1 MTQHIL
7 KNRNFW
13 QKTIEWFE
21 KVGMARAMHEL
32 RRHNNYIRTFEE
44 LHKLSDKE
52 LTDIGISRSDIRSIS
67 AETYYDNR

>member
-1 MTQHIL
+1 
-7 KNRNFW
+7 
-13 QKTIEWFE
+13 
-21 KVGMARAMHEL
+21 MARAMHEL